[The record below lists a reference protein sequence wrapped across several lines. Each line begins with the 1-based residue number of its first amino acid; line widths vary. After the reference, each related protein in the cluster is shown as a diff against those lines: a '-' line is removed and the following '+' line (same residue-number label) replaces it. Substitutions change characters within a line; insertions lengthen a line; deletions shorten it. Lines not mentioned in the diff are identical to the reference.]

1 MSEVR
6 NWRKARVMDAPA
18 HRHVRKWLRS
28 GLDDF
33 RANLGISLCYGL
45 GAVIAVWS
53 VLGILI
59 LTGLG
64 WLILPLCAGAMML
77 WPVMTVGLYKIAA
90 GEGETP
96 RTAAGQIFLA
106 SVIMMFLVLLWIRSA
121 TLLFAVFFGLR
132 PFDGFAESLITIF
145 STPLGLLFILVGSA
159 VGGIFA
165 SFAFAIS
172 AFSFPMLIHREI
184 DSFSAMGLSFSA
196 VTQNIALTVMWAVVL
211 TGLCAAAFL
220 SGFLLMIP
228 LFPVLGYATW
238 HAYFDLFESD

>member
-6 NWRKARVMDAPA
+6 RWRKARVMDAPA

-90 GEGETP
+90 GEGEIP
-96 RTAAGQIFLA
+96 RTAAGQ
-106 SVIMMFLVLLWIRSA
+106 
-121 TLLFAVFFGLR
+121 LF
-132 PFDGFAESLITIF
+132 
-145 STPLGLLFILVGSA
+145 LGLSHYDVFGFVVDQIGNITFCCLFW
-159 VGGIFA
+159 FA
-165 SFAFAIS
+165 AI
-172 AFSFPMLIHREI
+172 
-184 DSFSAMGLSFSA
+184 
-196 VTQNIALTVMWAVVL
+196 
-211 TGLCAAAFL
+211 
-220 SGFLLMIP
+220 
-228 LFPVLGYATW
+228 
-238 HAYFDLFESD
+238 

>member
-106 SVIMMFLVLLWIRSA
+106 SVIIKDFPNVHLSDHFLSIRSLA
-121 TLLFAVFFGLR
+121 
-132 PFDGFAESLITIF
+132 
-145 STPLGLLFILVGSA
+145 
-159 VGGIFA
+159 
-165 SFAFAIS
+165 
-172 AFSFPMLIHREI
+172 
-184 DSFSAMGLSFSA
+184 
-196 VTQNIALTVMWAVVL
+196 VL
-211 TGLCAAAFL
+211 TLESNKTSGL
-220 SGFLLMIP
+220 
-228 LFPVLGYATW
+228 Y
-238 HAYFDLFESD
+238 